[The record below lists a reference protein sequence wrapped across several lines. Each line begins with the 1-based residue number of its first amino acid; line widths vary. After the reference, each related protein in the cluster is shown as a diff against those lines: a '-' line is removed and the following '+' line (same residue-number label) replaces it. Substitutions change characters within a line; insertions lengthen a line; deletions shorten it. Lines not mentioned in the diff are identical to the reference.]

1 MQNMGLLWKYLKHYK
16 KLLITTLVLAAI
28 NQVFSLLDPQVFRLL
43 IDRYATK
50 AGQLSAEEF
59 LRGVIFLLL
68 AFIGVALVSRIA
80 KNFQDYNVNVIVQKL
95 GAGMYADSVSH
106 SFSLP
111 YAVFEDQRSG
121 EFLQKLQSARTD
133 AQKLIQN
140 GINIMFISLVGVSF
154 VLVYAFWVHWA
165 IGLVYSLMVPL
176 LGATT
181 YFLSRKIQA
190 TQKRIITQTASLQ
203 GATTETL
210 RNVELVKSLGLESQE
225 IKRLNS
231 VNTQILELELEK
243 VKYVRAISFIQGT
256 MVNGLRAMLMLLL
269 LWLIF
274 RQLITL
280 GEFFSILFYSFFIF
294 NPMAEF
300 GTVATSFQEA
310 SASMSRL
317 SQILKLT
324 PEPRLDS
331 PKRLVN
337 LETIEFQGLG
347 FHYPQALREAL
358 AGISLSL
365 KGGNTVAFVGPSGSG
380 KTTIVK
386 LLVGLY
392 TPTQG
397 KIVYNNTDLREIDII
412 NLRSRIGLVT
422 QDTQLF
428 AGTIRENLLF
438 VRPQAS
444 DEECLKALEAA
455 AGASILARAGTG
467 LDTRIGEG
475 GVKLS
480 GGEKQR
486 LAIARALLRDP
497 DLIIFDEATSSLDS
511 LTEEQITKTIQKV
524 EKIKPGLITILVAH
538 RLSTVA
544 HADKIYVLEKG
555 MIVEEGRHEELLQ
568 GGGLYAA
575 LWRQQ
580 VAAALE

>member
-1 MQNMGLLWKYLKHYK
+1 MGLLWKYLKHYK

>member
-1 MQNMGLLWKYLKHYK
+1 
-16 KLLITTLVLAAI
+16 
-28 NQVFSLLDPQVFRLL
+28 
-43 IDRYATK
+43 
-50 AGQLSAEEF
+50 
-59 LRGVIFLLL
+59 
-68 AFIGVALVSRIA
+68 
-80 KNFQDYNVNVIVQKL
+80 
-95 GAGMYADSVSH
+95 
-106 SFSLP
+106 
-111 YAVFEDQRSG
+111 
-121 EFLQKLQSARTD
+121 
-133 AQKLIQN
+133 
-140 GINIMFISLVGVSF
+140 
-154 VLVYAFWVHWA
+154 
-165 IGLVYSLMVPL
+165 MVPL

-210 RNVELVKSLGLESQE
+210 RNVEFVKSLGLESQE

-580 VAAALE
+580 VAAALA